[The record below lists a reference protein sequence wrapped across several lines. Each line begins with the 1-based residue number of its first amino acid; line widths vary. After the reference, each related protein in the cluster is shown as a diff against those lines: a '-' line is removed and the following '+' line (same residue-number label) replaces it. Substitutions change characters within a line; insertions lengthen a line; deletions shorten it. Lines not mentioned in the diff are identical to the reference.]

1 MHQGLGASGPL
12 LLFSHSVGSD
22 SLRPHG
28 LQHFQA
34 ISQSL
39 LKLMS
44 VELVM
49 PSNHL
54 TLCPLLLLPS
64 IFPSIRFFSNEPVV
78 LTPQKSAPHPS
89 RPHKQVSEW
98 LRLHRAVRRA
108 LRGVQPWLCPIWGWW
123 AGNSVDAVI
132 GLRGLLFSDLEIRNW
147 TK

>member
-22 SLRPHG
+22 SLQPHG

-49 PSNHL
+49 DREAWHAA
-54 TLCPLLLLPS
+54 
-64 IFPSIRFFSNEPVV
+64 V
-78 LTPQKSAPHPS
+78 L
-89 RPHKQVSEW
+89 
-98 LRLHRAVRRA
+98 
-108 LRGVQPWLCPIWGWW
+108 GV
-123 AGNSVDAVI
+123 AE
-132 GLRGLLFSDLEIRNW
+132 SDMTE
-147 TK
+147 